1 MPNTVEFTLTCN
13 GVEKALADWGIDD
26 LEYDWENLAPHFVTF
41 TVAGRAIDASN
52 IFPYGATVIIQ
63 QDRVGTAGAFSGGKR
78 WFYGR
83 VEPWDLV
90 GGGGRE
96 DQIGRLVNPWWYLMQ
111 KGYKMVYTQTNNG
124 VKTQFTTSRVV
135 LGILFNQVTAQPMQ
149 INTGAQIIAALQWAI
164 SQGAPIQIGNIAP
177 WGYPPTDFQRGISC
191 AEVIQKMWRVES
203 DFVVVWDYTTL
214 PYPTIHCLKGSTANL
229 DPSLS
234 AGQKAA
240 LVLTPLNID
249 LNAAN
254 WLEKVH
260 IKPRPDWQ
268 KSYVNIDYDQINTQ
282 GNSQYLALG
291 NDHWPD
297 PLPTDTESLF
307 RGVDLYFD
315 LAGSKVSSS
324 SESTTIT
331 SAPFNITTLAQ
342 WQSWKPEL
350 ASQNIASVGFAAV
363 DSTHPAPALITQAA
377 ESAYNAANYCEVL
390 DGNYHDWLAN
400 APNNIT
406 AQKVR
411 ASAWITVVYKSAP
424 GKKGHKVTKLVHY
437 DFTAISLNT
446 ANVATTFT
454 QTTNTVQAYAEAQ
467 PVGLPKV
474 MYLAWQSLAV
484 EGALTTLEKELASLV
499 SFGNCLNFITP
510 PRPEWAT
517 VNAVVQ
523 SITGSAIK
531 GTTNVK
537 FGAPL
542 HLTAQ
547 QFIDFLRVARYRV
560 PSVDIAFLF
569 GGALATGGGTV
580 RHPRKSHAHAAGHG
594 AEELKV
600 TAIYASQQPDI
611 EADTTKQGSIIL
623 DPSVTSGTGPAV
635 GITAQKILDADAL
648 NT

>member
-1 MPNTVEFTLTCN
+1 
-13 GVEKALADWGIDD
+13 
-26 LEYDWENLAPHFVTF
+26 
-41 TVAGRAIDASN
+41 
-52 IFPYGATVIIQ
+52 
-63 QDRVGTAGAFSGGKR
+63 
-78 WFYGR
+78 
-83 VEPWDLV
+83 
-90 GGGGRE
+90 
-96 DQIGRLVNPWWYLMQ
+96 
-111 KGYKMVYTQTNNG
+111 
-124 VKTQFTTSRVV
+124 
-135 LGILFNQVTAQPMQ
+135 
-149 INTGAQIIAALQWAI
+149 
-164 SQGAPIQIGNIAP
+164 
-177 WGYPPTDFQRGISC
+177 
-191 AEVIQKMWRVES
+191 
-203 DFVVVWDYTTL
+203 
-214 PYPTIHCLKGSTANL
+214 
-229 DPSLS
+229 
-234 AGQKAA
+234 
-240 LVLTPLNID
+240 
-249 LNAAN
+249 
-254 WLEKVH
+254 
-260 IKPRPDWQ
+260 
-268 KSYVNIDYDQINTQ
+268 
-282 GNSQYLALG
+282 
-291 NDHWPD
+291 
-297 PLPTDTESLF
+297 
-307 RGVDLYFD
+307 
-315 LAGSKVSSS
+315 
-324 SESTTIT
+324 
-331 SAPFNITTLAQ
+331 
-342 WQSWKPEL
+342 
-350 ASQNIASVGFAAV
+350 
-363 DSTHPAPALITQAA
+363 
-377 ESAYNAANYCEVL
+377 
-390 DGNYHDWLAN
+390 
-400 APNNIT
+400 
-406 AQKVR
+406 
-411 ASAWITVVYKSAP
+411 
-424 GKKGHKVTKLVHY
+424 
-437 DFTAISLNT
+437 
-446 ANVATTFT
+446 VATTFT